1 VKTGRPCT
9 ETVSFDLDSLIGK
22 VVRGIE
28 IISKPQWVD
37 GEWRALANV
46 HGMLGVVALS
56 IKIVGE

>member
-1 VKTGRPCT
+1 
-9 ETVSFDLDSLIGK
+9 VSFDLDSLIGK